1 MSYRKYTNSGVL
13 IPSRLVR
20 SPKRQNYKAKQSL
33 KEDGS
38 FKELL
43 DILVD
48 PHLYSLEYR
57 HLGID
62 QAHANP
68 KYLRDHLILKA
79 WKMVLKEKIEAPYL
93 YKFEVGRFGSGKRDL
108 KVHLVADYD
117 AGLLDVRRDGEVI
130 KPIQDSYKDYKT
142 VMAYFRKP
150 DADNSDQA
158 IAELN
163 EALIR
168 IKKEGKYK
176 RLPYTSGY
184 EWGIWK

>member
-13 IPSRLVR
+13 IPNRLVR

-38 FKELL
+38 FRELL

-48 PHLYSLEYR
+48 PHLYSLEWR

-62 QAHANP
+62 EECANP
-68 KYLRDHLILKA
+68 KYLRDHLMLKA
-79 WKMVLKEKIEAPYL
+79 WKMVLKEKIEAPYF
-93 YKFEVGRFGSGKRDL
+93 YKFEVGRFELGKRDL
-108 KVHLVADYD
+108 KDHVIGDFD
-117 AGLLDVRRDGEVI
+117 AGLLHIPRGGQVI
-130 KPIQDSYKDYKT
+130 KAINDTYKDYKT
-142 VMAYFRKP
+142 VMAYLKKP
-150 DADNSDQA
+150 DADESEKA
-158 IAELN
+158 VAEAN
-163 EALIR
+163 EALKR

-184 EWGIWK
+184 EWDIWK